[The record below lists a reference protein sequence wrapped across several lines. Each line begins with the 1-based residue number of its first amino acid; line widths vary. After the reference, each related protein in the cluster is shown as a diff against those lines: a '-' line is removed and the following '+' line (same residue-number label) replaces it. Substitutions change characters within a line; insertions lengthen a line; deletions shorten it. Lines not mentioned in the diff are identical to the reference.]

1 MARFA
6 ALVALSLALVA
17 VPRSA
22 RADFSDNPY
31 PCMFCLFEIRVAHG
45 EGWILPNEHM
55 STFLG
60 LSPDREQ
67 VLFWE
72 YRDVAGTRPFIGRE
86 TIYGKRTRSIVD
98 VDSTFMSEQRADWSP
113 DGRRIAF
120 PRSRDAP
127 APCRG
132 RALWVANVDRTNA
145 HRVAGPCTTGH
156 PVWSP
161 DSRRVAFFDDG
172 ALSTV
177 GADGSDLRRLD
188 ASTTRSGTPGWS
200 PDGRWIAYDVGPEA
214 RPTIRIVPSDGVA
227 AARDVAHGNLPMWSP
242 DGRRLVFTSRGGAV
256 FVVDQSG
263 RNLRRIARLG
273 YLPTWSPDGRTIA
286 YVSDQIF
293 LVRPDGTGRRQ
304 LTHLKP
310 GGMVD
315 WFAWTRNSK
324 RLLYGWEFTD
334 VD

>member
-1 MARFA
+1 MARVA
-6 ALVALSLALVA
+6 ALVALSFALVA

-31 PCMFCLFEIRVAHG
+31 PCMFCLFEIRVTHG
-45 EGWILPNEHM
+45 QGWILPNEHM
-55 STFLG
+55 STFLD

-72 YRDVAGTRPFIGRE
+72 YHDVAGTRPFIGRE
-86 TIYGKRTRSIVD
+86 TIYGKRTRAIVD
-98 VDSTFMSEQRADWSP
+98 VDLTFVSEQRAQWSP
-113 DGRRIAF
+113 DGRKIAF
-120 PRSRDAP
+120 PLSRGVP
-127 APCRG
+127 ATCRG
-132 RALWVANVDRTNA
+132 TALWVVNVDGTGAR
-145 HRVAGPCTTGH
+145 RVAGPCVTSLA
-156 PVWSP
+156 WSA
-161 DSRRVAFFDDG
+161 DSRRLAFFDDD

-177 GADGSDLRRLD
+177 AMDGGDVQRLD
-188 ASTTRSGTPGWS
+188 APNTHSGGIEWS
-200 PDGRWIAYDVGPEA
+200 RDGRWIAFDVGPEA
-214 RPTIRIVPSDGVA
+214 RPTIRVVPADGSTA
-227 AARDVAHGNLPMWSP
+227 AHDVAHGNLPAWSP

-256 FVVDQSG
+256 FVVDRSG
-263 RNLRRIARLG
+263 RNLRRIARSG
-273 YLPTWSPDGRTIA
+273 YGPTWSPDGQTIG
-286 YVSDQIF
+286 YISGQIF
-293 LVRPDGTGRRQ
+293 LVRPNGTRRRQ